1 MLFHRCISSAV
12 KVDRLPPSPVILK
25 SISHV
30 VDDCVDSGTVMF
42 VEGRKTA
49 SVVLAL
55 VVGLHPFCTAL
66 QGQQR
71 TGGSPNDTLERFS
84 SSLQEVVA
92 KVSSAIVRVE
102 ALGYTR
108 TGDDEDSP
116 AHSLM
121 KSEVV
126 ASGIIL
132 DPNGY
137 IVTNAHVLQGA
148 RRVRVILN
156 LGMPPR
162 DAILAKSPPTRF
174 DARIIG
180 SFADADLA
188 VLKIEASGLP
198 VLPPADSDSIRP
210 GQVVLAV
217 GNPEGLNNSVSM
229 GIVSAV
235 ARQEQPESSTVYI
248 QTDAAIN
255 HGSSGGALVDI
266 HGDLVGVT
274 SFMVTEGGGSEGL
287 GFALPTRL
295 VYLIYQQLRTKG
307 HVEVGDIGVRVQ
319 EITSAMALGLR
330 LSVRSGLIIADVI
343 PDGPAEA
350 AGLQVQDT
358 ILSLDG
364 SPVSSLAQ
372 FAVYFYSKHSGD
384 RVKLE
389 LLRGS
394 RRFTAN
400 VSVRERPEELEEV
413 LEKPDL
419 QENVVSTL
427 GVVAATLN
435 DNMRAASAVLRS
447 RSGVLVVGELA
458 HNDLRTGL
466 GVGDLIRAV
475 NGTNVQTVENLRLL
489 LQELKSGDSVV
500 LQIERRGELK
510 YLSFELD

>member
-1 MLFHRCISSAV
+1 
-12 KVDRLPPSPVILK
+12 LPPFPVILK

-30 VDDCVDSGTVMF
+30 VDEPCVDIGTVMF
-42 VEGRKTA
+42 VEGRTTA
-49 SVVLAL
+49 SLVLVL
-55 VVGLHPFCTAL
+55 VVGLDLFCTEL

-71 TGGSPNDTLERFS
+71 TGASPNDTLEQLS

-108 TGDDEDSP
+108 TGNDEESP

-148 RRVRVILN
+148 RRVRVILS
-156 LGMPPR
+156 LGMRPSGG
-162 DAILAKSPPTRF
+162 AAWANSPALRF

-188 VLKIEASGLP
+188 VLKIEATGLP

-210 GQVVLAV
+210 GQLVLAV

-229 GIVSAV
+229 GVVSAV
-235 ARQEQPESSTVYI
+235 ARQEQPEGSMVYI

-266 HGDLVGVT
+266 HGGLVGVT

-295 VYLIYQQLRTKG
+295 VYLIYQQLRAKG

-319 EITSAMALGLR
+319 EITSTMALGLR
-330 LSVRSGLIIADVI
+330 LSERSGLIIADII
-343 PDGPAEA
+343 PDGPAEV

-364 SPVSSLAQ
+364 SPVTSLPQ
-372 FAVYFYSKHSGD
+372 FAMCFYAKHSGD

-394 RRFTAN
+394 RRFTAD
-400 VSVRERPEELEEV
+400 VSVRERAEELDEV

-427 GVVAATLN
+427 GIVAATLN
-435 DNMRAASAVLRS
+435 DHARTVSAALRS
-447 RSGVLVVGELA
+447 RSGVMVLSELA
-458 HNDLRTGL
+458 HNDIRTGL
-466 GVGDLIRAV
+466 RVDDLIRAV
-475 NGTNVQTVENLRLL
+475 NGSNVQTVENLRSL
-489 LQELKSGDSVV
+489 LQQLKSGDPVV
-500 LQIERRGELK
+500 LQIERRGKLK